1 MKLKLTIGTRSSK
14 LALWQ
19 ANYIKDELLKLGKH
33 IGLPLLEIVLKEIKT
48 KGDHITDV
56 ALSKIGGKGLFTKEI
71 EDALL
76 AKEIDLAVHSL
87 KDLPTKLPD
96 GLKIGA
102 ILKREKSHDVLIV
115 HHVIARKLEELTKQ
129 SQKREKVSEIASSLP
144 LLAMTQG
151 AFAVIPSNSKIGTSS
166 LRRISQL
173 KALRNDL
180 EYLDL
185 RGNLDTRI
193 RKLEEGQY
201 DAIVLA
207 YAGVK
212 RLGFENKITEHFN
225 PKEILPAIGQG
236 ALAIEVREDD
246 KEIEKII
253 SKLNHN
259 ETFLASIAE
268 RALLETL
275 QGGCQVPIGAYSEI
289 ENNKITLYGLIAS
302 LDGKKVIKD
311 KITGVLE
318 VNECKQI
325 GKKLAETLLQNGG
338 KEVLE
343 EIFKQTKDLN
353 FDVKV

>member
-1 MKLKLTIGTRSSK
+1 MKQKLIIGTRSSK

-19 ANYIKDELLKLGKH
+19 ANHIKHELQNLFSD
-33 IGLPLLEIVLKEIKT
+33 IEINLKEIKT

-102 ILKREKSHDVLIV
+102 VLKREKSHDVLIAKMCHSERSEESQNV
-115 HHVIARKLEELTKQ
+115 MRFFVANASQNDMKNGVFSKL
-129 SQKREKVSEIASSLP
+129 P
-144 LLAMTQG
+144 PG
-151 AFAVIPSNSKIGTSS
+151 SKIGTSS
-166 LRRISQL
+166 LRRTAQL

-193 RKLEEGQY
+193 RKLEEGKY
-201 DAIVLA
+201 DGIILA

-212 RLGFENKITEHFN
+212 RLGLENKITEHFN
-225 PKEILPAIGQG
+225 PKEILPAVGQG
-236 ALAIEVREDD
+236 ALAIEVREED

-253 SKLNHN
+253 LKLNDN
-259 ETFLASIAE
+259 ETYLASIAE

-289 ENNKITLYGLIAS
+289 ENNQITLHGIVVS

-311 KITGVLE
+311 KVSSNLVKE
-318 VNECKQI
+318 DCLNI
-325 GKKLAETLLQNGG
+325 GMTLGRKLLGNGG
-338 KEVLE
+338 KEILS
-343 EIFKQTKDLN
+343 IIR
-353 FDVKV
+353 

>member
-1 MKLKLTIGTRSSK
+1 MKSKLVIGTRSSK

-33 IGLPLLEIVLKEIKT
+33 IGLPLPEINLKEIKT

-71 EDALL
+71 EEALL
-76 AKEIDLAVHSL
+76 INEIDLAVHSL

-102 ILKREKSHDVLIV
+102 VLKREKPHDVLIAKNK
-115 HHVIARKLEELTKQ
+115 IKFKELPPK
-129 SQKREKVSEIASSLP
+129 
-144 LLAMTQG
+144 
-151 AFAVIPSNSKIGTSS
+151 SKIGTSS
-166 LRRISQL
+166 LRRTAQL
-173 KALRNDL
+173 KALRDDL

-212 RLGFENKITEHFN
+212 RLGFEDKITEHFN
-225 PKEILPAIGQG
+225 PKDILPAVGQG
-236 ALAIEVREDD
+236 VLAIEVREED
-246 KEIEKII
+246 KEIENMIL
-253 SKLNHN
+253 KLNHN
-259 ETFLASIAE
+259 ETFLTSIAE
-268 RALLETL
+268 RAFLETL

-289 ENNKITLYGLIAS
+289 ENNKITLYGVIAS
-302 LDGKKVIKD
+302 LDGRKVIKN
-311 KITGVLE
+311 KITGSLE
-318 VNECKQI
+318 INECKLI
-325 GKKLAETLLQNGG
+325 GENLAKTLLQMGG
-338 KEVLE
+338 KEILK
-343 EIFKQTKDLN
+343 EINKEVSRSSVFI
-353 FDVKV
+353 DV